1 MTADERRARDRERKR
16 VMRARVRAEREAA
29 AAQIKARAEPAA
41 TVELPKMLDEVKTS
55 LAAMKWLQPS
65 DGASVAQAKALAAEI
80 DQMTDAGETS
90 KALSA
95 HRALSRVLNDLGGTP
110 TVRLQHELRSLKLG
124 RRTGEGEGSEG
135 VSGDEAEQEGS
146 AIVSK
151 FERPKKRARR

>member
-1 MTADERRARDRERKR
+1 MTPEERRARDRARKR
-16 VMRARVRAEREAA
+16 EKRAQERAARDAA
-29 AAQIKARAEPAA
+29 VTAAKPENRADR
-41 TVELPKMLDEVKTS
+41 PKMVDEVKTS

-65 DGASVAQAKALAAEI
+65 DSASVAQAKALAAEI
-80 DQMTDAGETS
+80 DALTDAGDTA

-124 RRTGEGEGSEG
+124 RRAEEDDDDD
-135 VSGDEAEQEGS
+135 GDEADEADQPAGA

-151 FERPKKRARR
+151 FERPKKRSRR